1 MSSRWLNSL
10 LPPPNPTQPTK
21 YVNAILC
28 ELFLVRN
35 CSDLRST
42 GDIWGRVRM
51 LQPLI
56 HTSNQYGTDYFLFTH
71 FVLQIADICFS
82 YGALFWLVLSYPYA
96 IKSSI
101 QQNHYS
107 FQCLFSLFFLYLNMS
122 FSPAFILWLS

>member
-1 MSSRWLNSL
+1 MANVNVLAL
-10 LPPPNPTQPTK
+10 VKLAPDPTPPPSQPTK

-35 CSDLRST
+35 RSDLRST

-56 HTSNQYGTDYFLFTH
+56 HTSNQYGTDYFLFAH

-82 YGALFWLVLSYPYA
+82 YSALFWVVCHIPTLSRAAFNKTIIPFSVCWA
-96 IKSSI
+96 FSS
-101 QQNHYS
+101 YT
-107 FQCLFSLFFLYLNMS
+107 
-122 FSPAFILWLS
+122 